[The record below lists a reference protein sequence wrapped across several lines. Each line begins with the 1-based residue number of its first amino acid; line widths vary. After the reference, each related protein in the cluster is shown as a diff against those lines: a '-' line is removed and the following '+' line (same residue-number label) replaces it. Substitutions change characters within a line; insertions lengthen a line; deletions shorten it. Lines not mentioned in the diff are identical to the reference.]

1 MNRMHITQKALKVF
15 RITLLSI
22 LFALIFASDVV
33 EIKGLNEKNFN
44 VAKRSGI
51 TLVEFWANW
60 NVANKITLLDSFTI
74 EDSKIYRVLID
85 TNMVLAAEQKIVV
98 VPTIIFYDDGKE
110 FKRLQADLTFKMKVT
125 KKDLQNVVD
134 ELLMSKF

>member
-1 MNRMHITQKALKVF
+1 MEYIKKGKQVRY
-15 RITLLSI
+15 LL

-60 NVANKITLLDSFTI
+60 NVANKVTLLDSITI
-74 EDSKIYRVLID
+74 EDAKIYRVLID
-85 TNMVLAAEQKIVV
+85 TNMVLATEQKIVV

-125 KKDLQNVVD
+125 KKDLQGVVD

>member
-1 MNRMHITQKALKVF
+1 MRY
-15 RITLLSI
+15 LL

-33 EIKGLNEKNFN
+33 EVKGLNEKNFN

-60 NVANKITLLDSFTI
+60 NVANKITMLDSITI
-74 EDSKIYRVLID
+74 EDAKIYRVLID
-85 TNMVLAAEQKIVV
+85 TNMTLAAEQKIVV
-98 VPTIIFYDDGKE
+98 VPTIIVYDSGVE

-125 KKDLQNVVD
+125 KKDLQGVVD
-134 ELLMSKF
+134 EILMSKF

>member
-1 MNRMHITQKALKVF
+1 MRY
-15 RITLLSI
+15 LL
-22 LFALIFASDVV
+22 LFTLIFASDVV

-60 NVANKITLLDSFTI
+60 NIANKITMLDSVTI
-74 EDSKIYRVLID
+74 EDAKIYRVLID
-85 TNMVLAAEQKIVV
+85 TNMTLAASEKIVV
-98 VPTIIFYDDGKE
+98 VPTIIIYDGQVE
-110 FKRLQADLTFKMKVT
+110 YKRLQADLTFKMKVT

>member
-1 MNRMHITQKALKVF
+1 MRYILLF
-15 RITLLSI
+15 TLM
-22 LFALIFASDVV
+22 FATDVV

-60 NVANKITLLDSFTI
+60 NVANKITMLDSITI
-74 EDSKIYRVLID
+74 EDAKIYRVLID
-85 TNMVLAAEQKIVV
+85 TNMTLAAEQKIVV
-98 VPTIIFYDDGKE
+98 VPTIIFYDEGKE

-125 KKDLQNVVD
+125 KKDLQGVVD
-134 ELLMSKF
+134 EILMSKF

>member
-1 MNRMHITQKALKVF
+1 MKY
-15 RITLLSI
+15 LL
-22 LFALIFASDVV
+22 LFTLIFASDVV

-60 NVANKITLLDSFTI
+60 NVANKITMLDSITI
-74 EDSKIYRVLID
+74 EDAKIYRVLID
-85 TNMVLAAEQKIVV
+85 TNMTLAAEQKIVV
-98 VPTIIFYDDGKE
+98 VPTIIFYDEGKE

-125 KKDLQNVVD
+125 KKDLQGVVD
-134 ELLMSKF
+134 EILMSKF

>member
-1 MNRMHITQKALKVF
+1 MRYIL
-15 RITLLSI
+15 
-22 LFALIFASDVV
+22 LFALIFAEDVV
-33 EIKGLNEKNFN
+33 EIKGLNEKNFK

-60 NVANKITLLDSFTI
+60 NVANKITMLDSITI
-74 EDSKIYRVLID
+74 EDAKIYRVLID
-85 TNMVLAAEQKIVV
+85 TNMTLAAEQKIVV
-98 VPTIIFYDDGKE
+98 VPTIIVYDSGVE

-125 KKDLQNVVD
+125 KKDLQGVAD

>member
-1 MNRMHITQKALKVF
+1 MKY
-15 RITLLSI
+15 LL
-22 LFALIFASDVV
+22 LFTLIFASDVV

-60 NVANKITLLDSFTI
+60 NVANKITMLDSITI
-74 EDSKIYRVLID
+74 EDAKIYRVLID

-98 VPTIIFYDDGKE
+98 VPTIIVYDSGVE

>member
-1 MNRMHITQKALKVF
+1 MGMEYIKKGKQVRY
-15 RITLLSI
+15 LL

-51 TLVEFWANW
+51 TLIEFWANW
-60 NVANKITLLDSFTI
+60 NVANKVTLLDSITI
-74 EDSKIYRVLID
+74 EDAKIYRVLID
-85 TNMVLAAEQKIVV
+85 TNMVLATEQKIVV

-125 KKDLQNVVD
+125 KKDLQGVVD

>member
-1 MNRMHITQKALKVF
+1 MKY
-15 RITLLSI
+15 LL

-33 EIKGLNEKNFN
+33 EVKGLNEKNFK

-51 TLVEFWANW
+51 TIIEYWANW
-60 NVANKITLLDSFTI
+60 NVANKVTMLDSITI
-74 EDSKIYRVLID
+74 EDAKIYRVLID
-85 TNMVLAAEQKIVV
+85 TNMVLATSEKIVV
-98 VPTIIFYDDGKE
+98 VPTIVFYDEGKE

>member
-1 MNRMHITQKALKVF
+1 MRYILLF
-15 RITLLSI
+15 TLM
-22 LFALIFASDVV
+22 FATDVV

-60 NVANKITLLDSFTI
+60 NVANKITMLDSITI
-74 EDSKIYRVLID
+74 EDAKIYRVLID
-85 TNMVLAAEQKIVV
+85 TNMTLAAEQKIVV
-98 VPTIIFYDDGKE
+98 VPTIIFYDEGKE